1 MEADCRKSAFV
12 YKEALGKEIHMK
24 PTKLEQETIILFN
37 EAEKEA
43 SIYTYN
49 GKLKRRLEELSRE
62 FPEQVWLKNDD
73 GAGAQTYIIPKN
85 LVSVRRPVSEERRA
99 AQRER
104 ALTSLFR
111 SQDTD
116 ETPGQRD

>member
-1 MEADCRKSAFV
+1 MEADRGKSAFV

-49 GKLKRRLEELSRE
+49 GKLK
-62 FPEQVWLKNDD
+62 
-73 GAGAQTYIIPKN
+73 
-85 LVSVRRPVSEERRA
+85 
-99 AQRER
+99 
-104 ALTSLFR
+104 
-111 SQDTD
+111 
-116 ETPGQRD
+116 

>member
-1 MEADCRKSAFV
+1 MEADRGKSAFV
-12 YKEALGKEIHMK
+12 YKETLGKEIHMK
-24 PTKLEQETIILFN
+24 LTKLEQETVILFN
-37 EAEKEA
+37 ETEKEA

-49 GKLKRRLEELSRE
+49 GKLKRRLEDLSRE
-62 FPEQVWLKNDD
+62 FPEQIRLKNDD

-104 ALTSLFR
+104 ALASLFR
-111 SQDTD
+111 PQDTD